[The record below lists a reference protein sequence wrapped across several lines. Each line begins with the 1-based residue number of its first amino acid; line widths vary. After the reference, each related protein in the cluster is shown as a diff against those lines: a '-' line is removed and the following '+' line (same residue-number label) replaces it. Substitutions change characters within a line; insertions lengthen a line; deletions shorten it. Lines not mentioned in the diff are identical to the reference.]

1 MWNIVNTFRPGVRRF
16 TPRYQSKNGRE
27 EERLKRRVF
36 NRKCSYQEIN
46 ELSQIWE
53 NLFFD
58 IAAVIWLMQQHN
70 TCRRSLHDRHSHK
83 HLGGGVGRES
93 LSFFRSIYGAHS
105 SILSINT
112 RKPCGRTH
120 TKAAGE
126 KIRENLGFLP
136 SHICVISTRSPSCK
150 VRPWGTD
157 DPSNWLIAVEKQEI
171 EKNTKSGHF
180 SFIKTSSRVYFL
192 LLFVL
197 WGTRLPLLSLSL
209 PTGSSLSLPL
219 FFMNG
224 RARYTSTRDVTNGWG
239 QSLDIQQPAIDGPPS
254 SNAPNYN

>member
-1 MWNIVNTFRPGVRRF
+1 M
-16 TPRYQSKNGRE
+16 
-27 EERLKRRVF
+27 
-36 NRKCSYQEIN
+36 
-46 ELSQIWE
+46 
-53 NLFFD
+53 
-58 IAAVIWLMQQHN
+58 
-70 TCRRSLHDRHSHK
+70 
-83 HLGGGVGRES
+83 
-93 LSFFRSIYGAHS
+93 GAHTQRLPAKKS
-105 SILSINT
+105 ERI
-112 RKPCGRTH
+112 
-120 TKAAGE
+120 
-126 KIRENLGFLP
+126 LGFLP

-192 LLFVL
+192 LLCVL

-239 QSLDIQQPAIDGPPS
+239 QSLDIQQPTIDGPPS

>member
-1 MWNIVNTFRPGVRRF
+1 MNSL
-16 TPRYQSKNGRE
+16 RYEKISFLISQLLSGW
-27 EERLKRRVF
+27 
-36 NRKCSYQEIN
+36 CS
-46 ELSQIWE
+46 
-53 NLFFD
+53 
-58 IAAVIWLMQQHN
+58 N

-83 HLGGGVGRES
+83 HSGGGVGRES